1 MQSKKRMIFWWTIK
15 HKTLIPCQK
24 WVIQTKYAFKFNFN
38 FLLKVFRSDTI
49 QLRTYK
55 IRLVFE
61 LQINKTEIRKLSLTS
76 HINCLE
82 MLKRLLLNNEKFS
95 ITLVAKESISEGFN
109 FYIKQKVLCSKNTN
123 NAKKCSDLFIKW
135 WIWTS

>member
-1 MQSKKRMIFWWTIK
+1 MIFWWTIK

-24 WVIQTKYAFKFNFN
+24 WVIQTKCAFKFNFN

-55 IRLVFE
+55 IWLVFE

-82 MLKRLLLNNEKFS
+82 MLKRLMLNNEKFS
-95 ITLVAKESISEGFN
+95 IALVAKESISEGFN

-123 NAKKCSDLFIKW
+123 NANKCSDLFIKW